1 MIIHFLPFLSHFLS
15 FLFLSSL
22 GFLLSEHTSG
32 VSPVIFYEGGLPLGA
47 VAVQCFEEFEDGV
60 KGASWCGNEEETINR
75 KVLTRFSL
83 DSHFFL
89 QKYAK
94 AGFVRATSMH
104 RLQCSLRLT
113 ISAPDHLQSLIT
125 KPMQTSNH
133 QTLPEGFFWSVDGA
147 DVLVWVGIKERFL
160 QNTSLRLVTQ
170 TIFT

>member
-1 MIIHFLPFLSHFLS
+1 MKTDMIHDIYEIYDIHEIYDIYEIHDIYDIYDSVSLLLVS
-15 FLFLSSL
+15 FCRSVPPESL
-22 GFLLSEHTSG
+22 QSF
-32 VSPVIFYEGGLPLGA
+32 FYEGGLPLGA

-133 QTLPEGFFWSVDGA
+133 QTLPEGFF
-147 DVLVWVGIKERFL
+147 
-160 QNTSLRLVTQ
+160 
-170 TIFT
+170 